1 MSSSKNKTKD
11 GDSSIEST
19 MKSIEKLLEKLENNE
34 TSLNDSLQA
43 FEQGISL
50 IRSAQTMLSDAEQKI
65 QVLVEQEGEPADI
78 GLDPAK
84 ESR

>member
-1 MSSSKNKTKD
+1 MSSSKNKTKE

-65 QVLVEQEGEPADI
+65 QVLVEREGEPADI

>member
-19 MKSIEKLLEKLENNE
+19 MKSIEKLLEKLENSE

-78 GLDPAK
+78 GLDPAN